1 MLLPFVVG
9 HSAPASVLQ
18 HLLPGFANVSL
29 PSGSHG
35 SHHGY
40 HQLYGAENLHGN
52 LLFKLLQPGGSLQNL
67 CLVPLLIGM
76 NLLVALLMQ
85 YIARRTRIQAAG
97 PRNEQKPE
105 ERYSGVAAFLR
116 DFAGIQSVYKIAKGW
131 LTHDAYRCVSTS
143 LCLLTIAHWF
153 LREWTYAQLLSS
165 LTADLT
171 NAIVAVRS
179 TRDLSLV
186 YSRLFSMLAWQIATA
201 PLFLILDPMI
211 QAWFASSLQ
220 SYITNSMLQS
230 YISGGS
236 QAYYKLK
243 MDDEKR
249 DLDNPDQRISESAEQ
264 FAFLMYVLFSG
275 FLSAVFGML
284 AWAGVMIQ
292 LGGYALLATCMGMAC
307 LRLMLSISLFGNA
320 LVDAFKDQLETGA
333 TFRYSLA
340 RLREH
345 AEPVAL
351 AHGDQVEAAR
361 SRHHFNS
368 HIDALRCNAFISM
381 LFSTTLGI
389 VDFFPVVILWLY
401 QVPQIEAGVLNF
413 GDALRC
419 QTGYMQVAKVMDF
432 LANSYA
438 KLKQL
443 QANGERLWQ
452 LWEAADEV
460 NEEPPADSVIDFA
473 ACDTDVAFA
482 FTSLFVFTPG
492 GTTAVGGVSLACEA
506 GKGLLITG
514 GSGIGKSS
522 ILRALVGLWSAG
534 EGVVEKSPGAEVI
547 FLPQNSYFPVGTL
560 LEAVIYPAQ
569 LTSFGWAERSG
580 LEESAT
586 RALKRALLQPLL
598 RRWGLQETRD
608 WSALLSAGERQ
619 RLAFARLFLMLAL
632 RGRSE
637 ERRNSRSSSGF
648 HKAKS
653 ATHLSASGIV
663 FPRVARSFGNELY
676 GAGQKD
682 GPLLAPSQSRLRFNE
697 LKRQSALSLG
707 EVQQASALCG
717 DFPSTGVIAVLDEST
732 SAVEVSMEEQ
742 LYKELQ
748 KELKRGSLLAMT
760 SVSHRPSLP
769 KFHHTELLIGEPAVS
784 QRASQPV
791 LQEGVWLTP
800 HGKEVPWK
808 HVTLE
813 PAPEQIPDATE
824 LFRTAS
830 DSQDSS
836 MNSV

>member
-1 MLLPFVVG
+1 
-9 HSAPASVLQ
+9 
-18 HLLPGFANVSL
+18 
-29 PSGSHG
+29 
-35 SHHGY
+35 
-40 HQLYGAENLHGN
+40 
-52 LLFKLLQPGGSLQNL
+52 
-67 CLVPLLIGM
+67 M

-85 YIARRTRIQAAG
+85 CIARRTRIQAAG

-105 ERYSGVAAFLR
+105 ERFSAVAAFLR
-116 DFAGIQSVYKIAKGW
+116 DFAGIQSVYNIAKGW

-230 YISGGS
+230 YVSGGG

-340 RLREH
+340 RLRLLPST
-345 AEPVAL
+345 ASKNSTISTPTSMREPECVLAL
-351 AHGDQVEAAR
+351 HGEATESWFEPLLLTAVC
-361 SRHHFNS
+361 RHSDTMLPGFNE
-368 HIDALRCNAFISM
+368 LRLLQQRVLGAGRGKAFISM

-401 QVPQIEAGVLNF
+401 QVPQIEAGALNF

-560 LEAVIYPAQ
+560 LEA
-569 LTSFGWAERSG
+569 G
-580 LEESAT
+580 
-586 RALKRALLQPLL
+586 
-598 RRWGLQETRD
+598 
-608 WSALLSAGERQ
+608 
-619 RLAFARLFLMLAL
+619 
-632 RGRSE
+632 
-637 ERRNSRSSSGF
+637 
-648 HKAKS
+648 
-653 ATHLSASGIV
+653 
-663 FPRVARSFGNELY
+663 
-676 GAGQKD
+676 
-682 GPLLAPSQSRLRFNE
+682 
-697 LKRQSALSLG
+697 
-707 EVQQASALCG
+707 
-717 DFPSTGVIAVLDEST
+717 
-732 SAVEVSMEEQ
+732 
-742 LYKELQ
+742 
-748 KELKRGSLLAMT
+748 
-760 SVSHRPSLP
+760 
-769 KFHHTELLIGEPAVS
+769 
-784 QRASQPV
+784 
-791 LQEGVWLTP
+791 
-800 HGKEVPWK
+800 
-808 HVTLE
+808 
-813 PAPEQIPDATE
+813 
-824 LFRTAS
+824 
-830 DSQDSS
+830 
-836 MNSV
+836 

>member
-1 MLLPFVVG
+1 MNLSKHILRAVRASWADVSGAF
-9 HSAPASVLQ
+9 SVLCRDRACTASSSNR
-18 HLLPGFANVSL
+18 FV
-29 PSGSHG
+29 
-35 SHHGY
+35 
-40 HQLYGAENLHGN
+40 AE
-52 LLFKLLQPGGSLQNL
+52 FR
-67 CLVPLLIGM
+67 V
-76 NLLVALLMQ
+76 
-85 YIARRTRIQAAG
+85 YRTRST
-97 PRNEQKPE
+97 E
-105 ERYSGVAAFLR
+105 ERPKSRAVVS
-116 DFAGIQSVYKIAKGW
+116 GIQTWEPACTASSSNRFVAEFRVYR
-131 LTHDAYRCVSTS
+131 T
-143 LCLLTIAHWF
+143 
-153 LREWTYAQLLSS
+153 
-165 LTADLT
+165 
-171 NAIVAVRS
+171 RS
-179 TRDLSLV
+179 TEERPKSRAVVSGIQTWEPDLH
-186 YSRLFSMLAWQIATA
+186 FKT
-201 PLFLILDPMI
+201 
-211 QAWFASSLQ
+211 
-220 SYITNSMLQS
+220 
-230 YISGGS
+230 
-236 QAYYKLK
+236 
-243 MDDEKR
+243 
-249 DLDNPDQRISESAEQ
+249 
-264 FAFLMYVLFSG
+264 
-275 FLSAVFGML
+275 
-284 AWAGVMIQ
+284 VMIQ

-368 HIDALRCNAFISM
+368 HIDAGAQAFISM

-401 QVPQIEAGVLNF
+401 QVPQIEAGALNF

-473 ACDTDVAFA
+473 ACDLRSPRGAMECWGDTDVAFA

-569 LTSFGWAERSG
+569 LASYGWAERTAI
-580 LEESAT
+580 LAC
-586 RALKRALLQPLL
+586 R
-598 RRWGLQETRD
+598 ETRD

-637 ERRNSRSSSGF
+637 ERRNSSHAWIGCSHFISPWRSSNGF

-676 GAGQKD
+676 GAGQKERID

-717 DFPSTGVIAVLDEST
+717 DFPSTGVIAVLDRST

-748 KELKRGSLLAMT
+748 KELKRGSLKLGA
-760 SVSHRPSLP
+760 SYHKVSHRPSLP
-769 KFHHTELLIGEPAVS
+769 KFHNTELLIGEPAVS

-813 PAPEQIPDATE
+813 PVPGQIPDATE

>member
-1 MLLPFVVG
+1 
-9 HSAPASVLQ
+9 
-18 HLLPGFANVSL
+18 
-29 PSGSHG
+29 
-35 SHHGY
+35 
-40 HQLYGAENLHGN
+40 
-52 LLFKLLQPGGSLQNL
+52 
-67 CLVPLLIGM
+67 M

-97 PRNEQKPE
+97 PWNEQKPE
-105 ERYSGVAAFLR
+105 ERYSAVAAFLR
-116 DFAGIQSVYKIAKGW
+116 DFAGIQSVYNIAKGW

-230 YISGGS
+230 YISGGG

-292 LGGYALLATCMGMAC
+292 LGGYALLATCMGMAS

-351 AHGDQVEAAR
+351 AHGDQVAIVHCYAPFQFPR
-361 SRHHFNS
+361 
-368 HIDALRCNAFISM
+368 RCRAFRYNAFISM

-401 QVPQIEAGVLNF
+401 QVPQIEAGALNF

-569 LTSFGWAERSG
+569 LTSFGWAERPS
-580 LEESAT
+580 
-586 RALKRALLQPLL
+586 
-598 RRWGLQETRD
+598 WGTGKSR
-608 WSALLSAGERQ
+608 GN
-619 RLAFARLFLMLAL
+619 
-632 RGRSE
+632 RGRPIITA
-637 ERRNSRSSSGF
+637 SRETY
-648 HKAKS
+648 ARMVC
-653 ATHLSASGIV
+653 IV

-682 GPLLAPSQSRLRFNE
+682 GPMLAPSQSRLRFNE

-742 LYKELQ
+742 LYKV
-748 KELKRGSLLAMT
+748 RS
-760 SVSHRPSLP
+760 
-769 KFHHTELLIGEPAVS
+769 
-784 QRASQPV
+784 
-791 LQEGVWLTP
+791 
-800 HGKEVPWK
+800 
-808 HVTLE
+808 
-813 PAPEQIPDATE
+813 
-824 LFRTAS
+824 
-830 DSQDSS
+830 
-836 MNSV
+836 